1 LFIFTGIS
9 DTRTV
14 RLDCDKATNL
24 PRMDGGVFGSA
35 WLELQLRQA
44 ALAVGLLMSCGPS
57 LLSLS
62 LFCYMPSNPHPM
74 KVLIG

>member
-1 LFIFTGIS
+1 LFILTGFS
-9 DTRTV
+9 DVGTV
-14 RLDCDKATNL
+14 RLDCDKATNI

-35 WLELQLRQA
+35 WLKLQQSEA
-44 ALAVGLLMSCGPS
+44 ALAVRLLVSCGPS

-62 LFCYMPSNPHPM
+62 LFCYIFSNLHPM